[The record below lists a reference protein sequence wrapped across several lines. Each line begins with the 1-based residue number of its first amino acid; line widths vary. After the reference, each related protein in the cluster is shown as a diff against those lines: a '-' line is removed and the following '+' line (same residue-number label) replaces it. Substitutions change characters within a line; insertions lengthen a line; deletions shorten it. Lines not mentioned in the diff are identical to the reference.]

1 MKRILGMMLLAML
14 MAVGGCVPDRVVW
27 SPDGSRAA
35 VLGEDGLHVCDA
47 DGNLG
52 PMLVPKVKAAQ
63 WMPDGKGVVVDEE
76 EELKTWKE
84 VQVAF
89 PEEVDRRV
97 NRQREEAVRAALVG
111 FTGDWG
117 NLKGVLEQKTSLEDL
132 EVTWNVMALRDQDDG
147 TLQKQLG
154 DHWGAVGATAFGA
167 DVVRIYRIDGAGA
180 TAGPV
185 LRYMFGEGL
194 HELRLSP
201 DGRAVAV
208 TWTDKDGG
216 RAVLTVVATDGS
228 GGELEVGPAAIY
240 ADWSADGKYVVYMR
254 PSGVEQKGGQAQFG
268 VLSRL
273 AVWGADGKL
282 LEKGAA
288 PEDLAGLLFDTQLR
302 VRVAKDG
309 RIYFVSAEVSL
320 PVTAADFDPKPQ
332 LFCIDPGRQTTV
344 GRVVPRSK
352 LEQVGDASQY
362 FEISP
367 DGMRI
372 STPWQDGRVSVID
385 LATGSVAVVQGT
397 AFPGSGKGD
406 MHFTSVPTWRSPN
419 ELTFVRP
426 AGDGAEV
433 VRYSVA
439 DQKVVVLSKEW
450 PREATK
456 DWLWHDGPPSTT
468 TTAP

>member
-1 MKRILGMMLLAML
+1 MKRFLGMMLLAVVM
-14 MAVGGCVPDRVVW
+14 GGCVPERVVW

-52 PMLVPKVKAAQ
+52 PVLSPKVIAAQ

-84 VQVAF
+84 VQAAF
-89 PEEVDRRV
+89 PDEVDRVV

-117 NLKGVLEQKTSLEDL
+117 DMKGELEKKTSLEDK
-132 EVTWNVMALRDQDDG
+132 EVTWNLMALRDQDDG

-154 DHWGAVGATAFGA
+154 DHWGAVAAMTFGA
-167 DVVRIYRIDGAGA
+167 DAVRIYHIDGGEV
-180 TAGPV
+180 TAGSV
-185 LRYMFGEGL
+185 LRYMFTEGM
-194 HELRLSP
+194 HELRISP
-201 DGRAVAV
+201 DGRAVAI
-208 TWTDKDGG
+208 TWTDKNGD

-228 GGELEVGPAAIY
+228 GRELELGLAAMY
-240 ADWSADGKYVVYMR
+240 PDWSADGKYVVYMR
-254 PSGVEQKGGQAQFG
+254 PSGSRENGPQQAQFG
-268 VLSRL
+268 TLSRM

-282 LEKGAA
+282 LEKPVG
-288 PEDLAGLLFDTQLR
+288 PEDLAGLLFDTQMR
-302 VRVAKDG
+302 VRAGKDG
-309 RIYFVSAEVSL
+309 RIFFMSAEVSL

-332 LFCIDPGRQTTV
+332 LFCIDPGRQATV
-344 GRVVPRSK
+344 SRVVPRSELGK
-352 LEQVGDASQY
+352 VGDAPQY

-385 LATGSVAVVQGT
+385 LATGSATIVQGT
-397 AFPGSGKGD
+397 AFPGSENNGD
-406 MHFTSVPTWRSPN
+406 KLTSVPTWRSAN
-419 ELTFVRP
+419 ELTFMRP
-426 AGDGAEV
+426 AGDLAEV

-456 DWLWHDGPPSTT
+456 DWLWHDGPASTT
-468 TTAP
+468 RAP